1 MALGSPKARIS
12 RGPRARARPG
22 TRLRRL
28 LRGACAGSRFL
39 RLLDP
44 ERRRCP
50 CPSRCTRRRFR
61 PSGKRSARST
71 RSSPRRQCSPKSA
84 GSTRRCCSAGGW
96 RPTCSRSP
104 ARSRS
109 RPTTPRAAAP
119 ASPGPRCRKWPD
131 DETTFAALRA
141 RIARTLDFVQSF
153 APDAIDGSE
162 ERAIA
167 LTAGTRELRFTGQQ
181 YLVGFALPNFYF
193 HATTAYAILRHCG
206 LPLGKRDFL
215 AVS

>member
-1 MALGSPKARIS
+1 MPISMYQASVPAFRQTLGALDAILAKA
-12 RGPRARARPG
+12 AVFAE
-22 TRLRRL
+22 
-28 LRGACAGSRFL
+28 
-39 RLLDP
+39 
-44 ERRRCP
+44 ERRIDE
-50 CPSRCTRRRFR
+50 
-61 PSGKRSARST
+61 AVLL
-71 RSSPRRQCSPKSA
+71 
-84 GSTRRCCSAGGW
+84 GW
-96 RPTCSRSP
+96 RLAPDMFAL
-104 ARSRS
+104 ARQVQIATDHAKGCCARLAGAEV
-109 RPTTPRAAAP
+109 P
-119 ASPGPRCRKWPD
+119 KWPD